1 MSNSNP
7 KDNPWKA
14 VALVSAIGLDM
25 VVCMFAG
32 YGLGTLATKYL
43 DDNPIWIV
51 VGIMIGFV
59 VGVISIMMIIKK
71 YTGGSNE

>member
-32 YGLGTLATKYL
+32 YGLGTLVTKYVNH
-43 DDNPIWIV
+43 NPIWIV
-51 VGIMIGFV
+51 VGIMVGFV
-59 VGVISIMMIIKK
+59 MGVLSIMMIIKK